1 MKSILKNEEVLYVRI
16 SFKEALVL
24 LPLMNELATTINNVC
39 YMVNVDKK
47 ENNKDLINSVIETI
61 HQYKILENLGFASSI
76 EVDPYMDELI
86 SFK

>member
-1 MKSILKNEEVLYVRI
+1 MKSILRNEEVLYVRI

-24 LPLMNELATTINNVC
+24 LPLMNELATEINNVC

-61 HQYKILENLGFASSI
+61 HQYKILENLGFVSSI